1 METSGDVIEFRL
13 LPNNTIKPMQR
24 KDESSLA
31 QESTAIV
38 NYRIGIIES
47 TIQTAQNI
55 PSDRRD
61 ELLAMVA
68 GLKSELTHLAET
80 HHEEAASIT
89 RFADASA
96 HEASRSRKNPKLAD
110 TALSGLRASIQGLED
125 SHPDLVGVVNRFATA
140 LSNMGL

>member
-1 METSGDVIEFRL
+1 M
-13 LPNNTIKPMQR
+13 PR

-31 QESTAIV
+31 QEASAIV
-38 NYRIGIIES
+38 DYRIGVIET

-68 GLKSELTHLAET
+68 GLKSELTNLSKT

-96 HEASRSRKNPKLAD
+96 HEAARSKKDSKLAD
-110 TALSGLRASIQGLED
+110 TALSGLRVSIHGLED
-125 SHPDLVGVVNRFATA
+125 SHPALVGVVNRFATA